1 MFTGLIEETGT
12 LTSIARRGTIVD
24 FTIKATVVTDDL
36 KSGDSV
42 AVNGACLTVTAAG
55 SSVFTVQ
62 AVEETIR
69 RTTLGGLKSGG
80 SVNLERSLRVGDRLG
95 GHIVQ
100 GHVDCTGRIVSV
112 RKSGENMILT
122 LSVAPDSARYIVE
135 KGSVA
140 IDGISLT
147 VTTVADSEFGVSVIP
162 HSLNATTLRDARAG
176 DTVNIETDIIGK
188 YVEKLLHVK
197 NGLTMGRLEELGF

>member
-12 LTSIARRGTIVD
+12 IASIARHGTIVD
-24 FTIKATVVTDDL
+24 FTIKATVVTDDIAI
-36 KSGDSV
+36 GDSV

-55 SSVFTVQ
+55 ASEFTVQ

-122 LSVAPDSARYIVE
+122 LAVAPENARYIVE

-147 VTTVADSEFGVSVIP
+147 VTTVTNSEFGVSVIP
-162 HSLNATTLRDARAG
+162 HSLNATTLRNARVG
-176 DTVNIETDIIGK
+176 DSVNIETDIIGK
-188 YVEKLLHVK
+188 YVEKLLHTQK
-197 NGLTMGRLEELGF
+197 GLTTERLEELGY

>member
-12 LTSIARRGTIVD
+12 ITSIARRGTIVD
-24 FTIKATVVTDDL
+24 FTIKAAVVTDDIAV
-36 KSGDSV
+36 GDSV
-42 AVNGACLTVTAAG
+42 AINGACLTVTAAG
-55 SSVFTVQ
+55 ASDFTVQ

-69 RTTLGGLKSGG
+69 RTTLGGLKSGR

-100 GHVDCTGRIVSV
+100 GHVDCTGRIVSM
-112 RKSGENMILT
+112 RKTGENMILT
-122 LSVAPDSARYIVE
+122 LAVAPENARYILE

-147 VTTVADSEFGVSVIP
+147 VTTVTNGEFGVSVIP
-162 HSLNATTLRDARAG
+162 HSLHATTLRDTRVG

-188 YVEKLLHVK
+188 YVEKLLHTK
-197 NGLTMGRLEELGF
+197 EDLTLGRLEELGF